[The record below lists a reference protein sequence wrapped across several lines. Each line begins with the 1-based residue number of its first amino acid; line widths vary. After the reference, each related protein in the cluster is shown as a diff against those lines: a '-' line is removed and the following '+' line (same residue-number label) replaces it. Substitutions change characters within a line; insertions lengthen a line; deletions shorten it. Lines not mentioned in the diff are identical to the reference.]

1 MRVATLLRLAC
12 PVAPQRISR
21 IMRLSQNSHSRWGR
35 RSTIPLDHLPA
46 IVGRDP
52 DCDIRL
58 RDPSVSGL
66 HCEINQIN
74 GRLVILDLESSHGTF
89 VNGCRV
95 RFAHVVT
102 GDTLRWGRTR
112 LVVEDG
118 GRTLRVMPSREG
130 IMASVFPPTTSDGG
144 QFSSS

>member
-12 PVAPQRISR
+12 PVASQRISR
-21 IMRLSQNSHSRWGR
+21 IMSLSQNSHSRWDR

-52 DCDIRL
+52 DCDVRL
-58 RDPSVSGL
+58 RDPWVSRL

-74 GRLVILDLESSHGTF
+74 GRLVILDLESSHGTL

-102 GDTLRWGRTR
+102 GGTLRLGRTR

-130 IMASVFPPTTSDGG
+130 IMASVFPRTTSDGR
-144 QFSSS
+144 